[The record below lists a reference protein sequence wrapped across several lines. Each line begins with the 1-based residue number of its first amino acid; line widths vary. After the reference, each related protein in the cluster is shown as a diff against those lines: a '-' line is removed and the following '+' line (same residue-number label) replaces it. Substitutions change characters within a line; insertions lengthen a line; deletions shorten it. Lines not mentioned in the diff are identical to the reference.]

1 MTNTLKYLASAS
13 AVVIAAMGVTPAFA
27 AETASGVVITN
38 TAKIDYKVGGVDQ
51 TQLQAVN
58 NITVDRKVKLTVAE
72 VGSATTIVVPGQ
84 LSTTP
89 ALAAVSTFTITNN
102 SNATIDIGLGL
113 TQLTGGAAPFAGG
126 NDNFNFTNVKI
137 YADTDNSGTYN
148 AGDTLITY
156 LDEVAQDA
164 VKRVFVVVDIPTTQV
179 NGDIAAF
186 SLTGTAKAS
195 GTSGTEGTALT
206 ATAGGDNVGVV
217 DTVLADVAGSD
228 DAVTDGK
235 HSARD
240 DFKVGAPVLT
250 VAKLSRVIQDPINGA
265 GAGNTSDPL
274 ATVPNASAKMI
285 PGAVVEYCITVANG
299 AGGSTATNVAISDVV
314 PPETLYLSAFGVY
327 EGGTVASS
335 VCSGGASTG
344 TYTVGTTTVAGALGS
359 ITAGTTKTVYFRVT
373 IK

>member
-38 TAKIDYKVGGVDQ
+38 TAKIDYQVAGVAQ
-51 TQLQAVN
+51 NQLQAVN
-58 NITVDRKVKLTVAE
+58 TITVDRKVKLTVAE

-137 YADTDNSGTYN
+137 YEDTDNSGTYT

-164 VKRVFVVVDIPTTQV
+164 VKRVFVIVDIPPTQV

-195 GTSGTEGTALT
+195 GASGTEGAALT
-206 ATAGGDNVGVV
+206 ATAGANTAGV

-228 DAVTDGK
+228 DAAVDGK

-265 GAGNTSDPL
+265 GAGGASDPL
-274 ATVPNASAKMI
+274 ATTPNANAKMI

-314 PPETLYLSAFGVY
+314 PVETLYLSAFGVY

-344 TYTVGTTTVAGALGS
+344 TYTAGTTTVAGALGS